1 MTAQGSERSDPR
13 GTESSILTESMRSY
27 PILLH
32 CTKSQSSA
40 ADRGAAGQG
49 GRLQHLIVESGR
61 LLGRVSRNHS
71 FVNTGLFIDQFTS
84 CPSIQHVPSELP
96 SSSRWHSPHNLRGS
110 RTAVSPSPYS
120 RRERRSP
127 MPPSS
132 KLGKSIPYLSILNGD
147 QRRQGGNVGVVVNER
162 ITEGNRKSKLTFRRD
177 IPWAC
182 ALTAGIII
190 GRRASSPD
198 HHLDV
203 EGTHPFFD
211 VSVGNSFGHVRL
223 PRAVELTEALLPVAV
238 AVTDGRQDYSIPGAR
253 VLPDVI
259 ARRAGVVGL
268 VAYSAVKKLL
278 HVKRSTTQAVC
289 PHFLASLARSLIGRG
304 HFRARGGFERARKV
318 DHAEMIHLG
327 SSEGPEDDLVRA
339 VVDEIDLYGH
349 LFIDF
354 HGIAL
359 LK

>member
-1 MTAQGSERSDPR
+1 LEN
-13 GTESSILTESMRSY
+13 E
-27 PILLH
+27 
-32 CTKSQSSA
+32 
-40 ADRGAAGQG
+40 
-49 GRLQHLIVESGR
+49 
-61 LLGRVSRNHS
+61 
-71 FVNTGLFIDQFTS
+71 
-84 CPSIQHVPSELP
+84 
-96 SSSRWHSPHNLRGS
+96 
-110 RTAVSPSPYS
+110 
-120 RRERRSP
+120 
-127 MPPSS
+127 
-132 KLGKSIPYLSILNGD
+132 LSILNGD
-147 QRRQGGNVGVVVNER
+147 QRRQGGNVGVVVNVWDFPGPE
-162 ITEGNRKSKLTFRRD
+162 SAHAFRRD

-359 LK
+359 LKRFVCAETWNFCVVVLQTPGSAAFSREILQRIRYTITGFGTSCLRSLGENVQGGGQNEDLHV